1 MALVEIQRE
10 DLTTLPELLALLEA
24 AESRRF
30 ILFCDDLSFDTGDV
44 AYKSLKAVLDGGIAG
59 RPDNVIFYATS
70 NRRHLLARDMIENE
84 QATAINP
91 GEAVDEKVSLSDR
104 FGLWLGFHVVDQ
116 DGYLDMVFG
125 YAQYLGLPIAG
136 TELKSLAL
144 QWAMQRGSRSG
155 RTAWQFIQ
163 SLPATLAKTSL

>member
-1 MALVEIQRE
+1 
-10 DLTTLPELLALLEA
+10 
-24 AESRRF
+24 
-30 ILFCDDLSFDTGDV
+30 
-44 AYKSLKAVLDGGIAG
+44 
-59 RPDNVIFYATS
+59 
-70 NRRHLLARDMIENE
+70 
-84 QATAINP
+84 
-91 GEAVDEKVSLSDR
+91 VDEKVSLSDR

-163 SLPATLAKTSL
+163 SLPATS